1 MCPACL
7 STLALMFA
15 GVTSTGGLTLLVV
28 RKLRGQ
34 SGATNVEPKLTPMEV
49 EFMNHDQI
57 VSPDESSQALGGRE

>member
-7 STLALMFA
+7 SMLALMFA

-34 SGATNVEPKLTPMEV
+34 SGATIVDPKLTPLEL
-49 EFMNHDQI
+49 
-57 VSPDESSQALGGRE
+57 ES

>member
-34 SGATNVEPKLTPMEV
+34 SGAANVDPKLTPVEV
-49 EFMNHDQI
+49 EIMSRPGCGSRNLI
-57 VSPDESSQALGGRE
+57 TEGPP

>member
-34 SGATNVEPKLTPMEV
+34 NGATIVDPKLTPMEV
-49 EFMNHDQI
+49 E
-57 VSPDESSQALGGRE
+57 P